1 MTAKISLTV
10 VCKER
15 VTQWPLCHIRWSLLS
30 YLPHKES
37 AEQGFV
43 YHSCGRILWYCHHS
57 SLCCYYDFF
66 FFLESKNIYSI
77 TDIVNVK
84 LKIYTNI
91 RSWQTM
97 LKLTF
102 YFFFKPHT
110 RILHTCTQ
118 MNILKQEIWQLPENG
133 LWLISPSFSIKL
145 LSAFETP
152 DQLSITLHKFQH
164 WHKMRPGQTKNPI
177 RLSGG
182 HTSFYT

>member
-1 MTAKISLTV
+1 MTT
-10 VCKER
+10 
-15 VTQWPLCHIRWSLLS
+15 
-30 YLPHKES
+30 LPHTMKFVKLPPS
-37 AEQGFV
+37 QRKCRTGFRL
-43 YHSCGRILWYCHHS
+43 SQLWPDTMILSPQLPLLLLW
-57 SLCCYYDFF
+57 FF